1 MTGGFDPHHFV
12 GASLKPTPQSNY
24 TMQDMRTI
32 SRFEKLRPWKRV
44 PQDCPQFDEEIVT
57 LRTREGAYNRM
68 LASTA
73 AELWESIHAD
83 YQLYRT
89 EPRDILP
96 LLAEASM

>member
-1 MTGGFDPHHFV
+1 MTMTGGFDPHPLV
-12 GASLKPTPQSNY
+12 GESLEPTPQANY

-32 SRFEKLRPWKRV
+32 SRFEKIRPWKMVRAN
-44 PQDCPQFDEEIVT
+44 CPKFDDEIVT
-57 LRTREGAYNRM
+57 FRTREGAYNRM

-96 LLAEASM
+96 LLAAI